1 MSNKPKSRNHAGL
14 ATKKPIAL
22 RMTPSDRAEAGRISE
37 KLGVSM
43 SLLAYR
49 AYRAGLP
56 IVMKQSSSPA
66 DNGTAGLCSG
76 EATLPAAS
84 LQAARR
90 KR

>member
-1 MSNKPKSRNHAGL
+1 MSNKHMSRNPAGL

-22 RMTPSDRAEAGRISE
+22 RLTPEDRAEAERIAA
-37 KLGVSM
+37 KLHVSK

-66 DNGTAGLCSG
+66 GNGTAGLCSG

-84 LQAARR
+84 LQVARR